1 MSGSIAI
8 RSQHSIDDTV
18 HSERKVEDE
27 EDKDPDELFI
37 EGDYSVP
44 FDAKARLELC
54 SVQYSS
60 RQTQTDW
67 PERKESACSLC
78 ARGGEDF
85 YVKLILLE
93 TKSKHKTKPCYGA
106 GCTFQITQDMNGYG
120 KFELNDHDPKNLNLR
135 VVIYDDDFGEDRLVG
150 YNDKL
155 NLSKLTKGKPYMEV
169 STANDG
175 VFTGNVHMKM
185 WIGEKLDV
193 LHFEILGCSDIV
205 HEIPDKKTCDL
216 QMTII
221 GVFMIAYVLLYATV
235 MYLVE
240 KDSGCYVDEDTGEP
254 LALQTWKNF
263 DNVLWFVLVTFASV
277 GYGDIY
283 PCTDKARV
291 ANSVFIILNQLTLAW
306 LFSISVQILITN
318 SAYVRATV
326 DLIMRKYCSVHSEE
340 EFKEG
345 AKVWAIDYV
354 GNPRVARVLENE
366 TKYDEFVKDYD
377 VRCKIE
383 WEANPEMGQ
392 VWKFQQ
398 ELRKYNPLTF
408 DRIWRELC
416 KKLLV
421 QGGAVLFVCF
431 VGMFLFRW
439 TEDSEE
445 VGVHLSY
452 AQTFHFSIV
461 TMSTVGYG
469 DWAPTSRAGRGIG
482 AFFVLIGVAL
492 LANFAGIMV
501 EYVIKR
507 QELANANDFLEN
519 SLTSPKQLML
529 FDQDGDKIVSKYEY
543 VTKSLVA
550 CKFVSQDKIDLIMQ
564 KFYEIDTDNSG
575 EIDVADFKKYAESTK
590 AAEKSTPDG
599 ITTKGAVEVPVV
611 E

>member
-1 MSGSIAI
+1 
-8 RSQHSIDDTV
+8 
-18 HSERKVEDE
+18 
-27 EDKDPDELFI
+27 
-37 EGDYSVP
+37 
-44 FDAKARLELC
+44 LC

-60 RQTQTDW
+60 RQTQTAW

-93 TKSKHKTKPCYGA
+93 TKSKHKTKPCYGT
-106 GCTFQITQDMNGYG
+106 GCTFQITQDMDGYG
-120 KFELNDHDPKNLNLR
+120 KFELPTRLGDTLNDHDPKDLNLR

-185 WIGEKLDV
+185 WFSDAMDV
-193 LHFEILGCSDIV
+193 IYFEIYGCSDILNEV
-205 HEIPDKKTCDL
+205 PDKRSCDL
-216 QMTII
+216 QMCII
-221 GVFMIAYVLLYATV
+221 GVIIIVYVLFYATV

-240 KDSGCYVDEDTGEP
+240 KDSGCYEGD
-254 LALQTWKNF
+254 ALYKKKTWKRF

-291 ANSVFIILNQLTLAW
+291 ANSIFIILNQLTLAW

-326 DLIMRKYCSVHSEE
+326 DLIMRKYLSVHSEE

-392 VWKFQQ
+392 MWKFQQ

-421 QGGAVLFVCF
+421 QGGAVLVPSSLKRFIF
-431 VGMFLFRW
+431 FFLKL
-439 TEDSEE
+439 T
-445 VGVHLSY
+445 
-452 AQTFHFSIV
+452 
-461 TMSTVGYG
+461 
-469 DWAPTSRAGRGIG
+469 TS
-482 AFFVLIGVAL
+482 
-492 LANFAGIMV
+492 
-501 EYVIKR
+501 
-507 QELANANDFLEN
+507 
-519 SLTSPKQLML
+519 LM
-529 FDQDGDKIVSKYEY
+529 
-543 VTKSLVA
+543 
-550 CKFVSQDKIDLIMQ
+550 
-564 KFYEIDTDNSG
+564 
-575 EIDVADFKKYAESTK
+575 
-590 AAEKSTPDG
+590 
-599 ITTKGAVEVPVV
+599 
-611 E
+611 

>member
-1 MSGSIAI
+1 M
-8 RSQHSIDDTV
+8 D
-18 HSERKVEDE
+18 
-27 EDKDPDELFI
+27 
-37 EGDYSVP
+37 
-44 FDAKARLELC
+44 
-54 SVQYSS
+54 
-60 RQTQTDW
+60 
-67 PERKESACSLC
+67 
-78 ARGGEDF
+78 
-85 YVKLILLE
+85 
-93 TKSKHKTKPCYGA
+93 
-106 GCTFQITQDMNGYG
+106 GYG
-120 KFELNDHDPKNLNLR
+120 KFELPTRAVHTLNERDPKDLNVR

-155 NLSKLTKGKPYMEV
+155 NLSNLTKEKPYMEV

-185 WIGEKLDV
+185 WFGDEMDV
-193 LHFEILGCSDIV
+193 LHFDIFGCSDIV
-205 HEIPDKKTCDL
+205 NEVPDKRSCDL
-216 QMTII
+216 QMCII
-221 GVFMIAYVLLYATV
+221 GIIIIVYVLFYATV
-235 MYLVE
+235 MWLVE
-240 KDSGCYVDEDTGEP
+240 QGSGCYDDDDE
-254 LALQTWKNF
+254 LHTWKRF

-283 PCTDKARV
+283 PCTDNARV
-291 ANSVFIILNQLTLAW
+291 ANSIFIILNQLTLAW

-318 SAYVRATV
+318 SAYVRATA
-326 DLIMRKYCSVHSEE
+326 DLVMRKYLSMHSGEE

-345 AKVWAIDYV
+345 AKVWAVDSD

-377 VRCKIE
+377 VRCRIE
-383 WEANPEMGQ
+383 WEANPESGH
-392 VWKFQQ
+392 VWKYQN

-421 QGGAVLFVCF
+421 QGGAVLFVCTL
-431 VGMFLFRW
+431 GMLLFRW
-439 TEDSEE
+439 TENSED

-469 DWAPTSRAGRGIG
+469 DWAPKSKAGRGIG

-507 QELANANDFLEN
+507 QELANATDFLEN

-529 FDQDGDKIVSKYEY
+529 FDADGDKTVSKYEY
-543 VTKSLVA
+543 VTKSLVT
-550 CKFVSQDKIDLIMQ
+550 CKFVTQDKIDLIMQ

-575 EIDVADFKKYAESTK
+575 EIDVSDFIKYAETK
-590 AAEKSTPDG
+590 MSRTDTPDG
-599 ITTKGAVEVPVV
+599 ITDDGAINVV